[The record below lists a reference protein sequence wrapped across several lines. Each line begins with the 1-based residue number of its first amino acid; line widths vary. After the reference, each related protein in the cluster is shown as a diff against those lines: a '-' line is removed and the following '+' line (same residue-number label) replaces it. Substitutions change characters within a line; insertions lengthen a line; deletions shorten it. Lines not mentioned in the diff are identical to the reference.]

1 MTVARN
7 QIVDIDTT
15 RYYHCISRVVRR
27 AFLLGKGYRH
37 RKKWIEERLEFLSE
51 HFAVS
56 VAGFSIMDNHLHVLV
71 RLEPELGRE
80 MSDEEVLRRWAS
92 VYPPVEM
99 DLENKAVLEGWIKRN
114 LADEKLIN
122 TYRERLQDLGW
133 FMKALKEPI
142 ARKANKEDKC
152 KGAFW
157 EGRYKSIAVI
167 DEEALLATCVYIDLN
182 PVAAGVAAKPETSKN
197 TSLRQRLDHAES
209 KGAIDRL
216 KVAKQGAVAAS
227 KAAKNLEQDHWLA
240 PIEDRREAQTFKSKR
255 IGLLPTFSLG
265 SYLQLVDDTARMFRL
280 GKARMAAGT
289 KEVFERLGT
298 SMEVWC
304 FRLKRMLDSVDLRG
318 NCFTGDRERL
328 EPIKQKRKQRVANLS
343 PQPG

>member
-7 QIVDIDTT
+7 QIVDVDTT

-27 AFLLGKGYRH
+27 AFLLGKGYTH

-80 MSDEEVLRRWAS
+80 MPDEEVLRRWAS

-99 DLENKAVLEGWIKRN
+99 DLENKAALEGWIKRN
-114 LADEKLIN
+114 MGDEKLIN

-182 PVAAGVAAKPETSKN
+182 PVAAGLAATPETSKN
-197 TSLRQRLDHAES
+197 TSLRQRLDHAKS

-216 KVAKQGAVAAS
+216 KVAKQSAVAAS
-227 KAAKNLEQDHWLA
+227 KAAKSLEQDHWLA
-240 PIEDRREAQTFKSKR
+240 PIEDRREAPTFKSKR

-265 SYLQLVDDTARMFRL
+265 SYLQLVDDTARMFRQ

-298 SMEVWC
+298 SMEIWC
-304 FRLKRMLDSVDLRG
+304 FRLNRMLDSIDLRG
-318 NCFTGDRERL
+318 NCFTGDREKL
-328 EPIKQKRKQRVANLS
+328 EPVKQKRKQRVANLS